1 MIVARWMS
9 LVDFDRNGGKSQI
22 WRRFK
27 RVEGEE
33 FEFTGFFCF
42 VCFSNFAT
50 FLTKEVRNE
59 IITGR
64 YYSQDIYLFKYQGRN

>member
-1 MIVARWMS
+1 MS

-27 RVEGEE
+27 RVEEWE
-33 FEFTGFFCF
+33 FENLQAFFLLF

-50 FLTKEVRNE
+50 KVARNG
-59 IITGR
+59 IITGK
-64 YYSQDIYLFKYQGRN
+64 YYSQDLFLFKF